1 MDARVDRE
9 TPGSGSLI
17 FTPWLYGERCPVSD
31 ESVRAAFINL
41 GANHTRDQMA
51 RAVYEGVAFNFRWI
65 LDLIMEQHGFAC
77 QPLRVVGG
85 GARGVPWLHI
95 LADVTGRTMEKTPF
109 DQEAAAVGAA
119 LIAAIGS
126 GVCPSFDAVK
136 SFVPVVQTFQADAAL
151 QETYQPLY
159 QAYRK
164 VYPALK
170 EIYHSLNR
178 TD

>member
-1 MDARVDRE
+1 M
-9 TPGSGSLI
+9 
-17 FTPWLYGERCPVSD
+17 PWLR
-31 ESVRAAFINL
+31 
-41 GANHTRDQMA
+41 
-51 RAVYEGVAFNFRWI
+51 
-65 LDLIMEQHGFAC
+65 
-77 QPLRVVGG
+77 
-85 GARGVPWLHI
+85 I
-95 LADVTGRTMEKTPF
+95 LADVTGRTMEKTPY

-136 SFVPVVQTFQADAAL
+136 GYVPVLQSFPAQASL
-151 QETYQPLY
+151 QQTYQPLY

-178 TD
+178 V